1 MHSSWSGPGFAQD
14 GTHPVVNVNWD
25 EAKAFCAWLTK
36 KEQGEGK
43 LKAGQE
49 YRLPT
54 DAEWSYA
61 VGIGDKEG
69 NGTPKDK
76 DGKLSGVYPWGTQW
90 PPPKGTGN
98 YGQSLAVDNYE
109 YTSPVGSFKANP
121 YGLYDMGGNVWQWCE
136 DYYYGQSA
144 SRVLRGASWFTLM
157 PDGMQ
162 SSYRS
167 SGTPDYRVNYFGF
180 RVVVVAGP

>member
-1 MHSSWSGPGFAQD
+1 MLFRS
-14 GTHPVVNVNWD
+14 HPAVNVSWD
-25 EAKAFCAWLTK
+25 DAKEFCAWLTK

-43 LKAGQE
+43 LAAGQE

-76 DGKLSGVYPWGTQW
+76 DGKLADVYPWGTGW
-90 PPPKGTGN
+90 PPPKGAGN
-98 YGQSLAVDNYE
+98 YGQSLNVDE
-109 YTSPVGSFKANP
+109 YANTSPVGSFKANQ

-136 DYYYGQSA
+136 DLYENGQSRN
-144 SRVLRGASWFTLM
+144 RVLRGGSWDRNDSRGLL
-157 PDGMQ
+157 
-162 SSYRS
+162 SSNRS
-167 SGTPDYRVNYFGF
+167 DYTPFGRYIDYGF
-180 RVVVVAGP
+180 RLVVVGVASAR